1 LEGFSKLET
10 KQKGVIKMR
19 VKVIDLIIVFL
30 LVGLLG
36 GCGFHTYTALD
47 RDYVNDEVLFRSSD
61 IHTANTYVRDVDE
74 YVVNGRM
81 AQSSVHTSDYHSY
94 SDGAHSYS
102 SSYDYH
108 ITSVNTG
115 LDDRI
120 HYVNP
125 GSSDRI
131 GDCAVRGRK
140 PEETRR
146 DVRTNLTHIKEIT
159 PKINTHTEKKGY
171 TEVSS
176 KQSKEVKSE
185 NIRTD
190 ISKSVQ
196 GNESGGTKTRR
207 VEKQEISNDASKAP
221 AKDDKDQ
228 EKDQSSRKRI
238 RSKSK
243 G

>member
-1 LEGFSKLET
+1 MNLF
-10 KQKGVIKMR
+10 
-19 VKVIDLIIVFL
+19 IVFL

-36 GCGFHTYTALD
+36 GCGFHTYTAID
-47 RDYVNDEVLFRSSD
+47 KSCNDAVLFSSSD
-61 IHTANTYVRDVDE
+61 IHTASSYVRDVDE

-81 AQSSVHTSDYHSY
+81 VQNSVHTSDYHSY
-94 SDGAHSYS
+94 SDGNHSYYS
-102 SSYDYH
+102 STDYH

-115 LDDRI
+115 ENQI
-120 HYVNP
+120 HNVNP

-146 DVRTNLTHIKEIT
+146 NVKSSLTQVREAA
-159 PKINTHTEKKGY
+159 PKINIQTEKKGY

-176 KQSKEVKSE
+176 EQGKEVKSE

-207 VEKQEISNDASKAP
+207 VEKREISNDASKAP

-228 EKDQSSRKRI
+228 EKDQSSRKRV
-238 RSKSK
+238 RSKNK
-243 G
+243 D